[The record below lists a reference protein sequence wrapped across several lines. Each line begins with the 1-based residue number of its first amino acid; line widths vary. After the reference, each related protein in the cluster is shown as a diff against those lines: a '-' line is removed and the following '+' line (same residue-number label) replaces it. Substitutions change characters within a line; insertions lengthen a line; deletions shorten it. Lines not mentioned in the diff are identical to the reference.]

1 MKVEK
6 SKLSKQI
13 LSLLLLPWFAAC
25 ASIQKIDDYAN
36 VTRAAVRPTSDI
48 QYDWRT
54 ILKGPPESTS
64 NNQALELEMV
74 RNIQKSAGEQRVRQA
89 ALDNDIDAFA
99 IYGPI
104 IGPELSAAQKPE
116 ILAVWTYAGRQ
127 MARNS
132 NNAKENFPRQR
143 PFLVASDIKICIDKA
158 PNGSSYPSGHASWGW
173 LSAQILAR
181 IYPEKT
187 SEILGRGID
196 YGYSRIVCGVHFP
209 SDVSDGRL
217 VADSILM
224 SLDRDTEFQRLLQIA
239 IKARK

>member
-1 MKVEK
+1 MEIGKNTYFK
-6 SKLSKQI
+6 HLAAISML
-13 LSLLLLPWFAAC
+13 LSLGAC
-25 ASIQKIDDYAN
+25 ASLQKTDDYAN
-36 VTRAAVRPTSDI
+36 IAKAAIRPTSDV

-64 NNQALELEMV
+64 SNHALELDMV
-74 RNIQKSAGEQRVRQA
+74 RNIQKSADEQRFRQA
-89 ALDNDIDAFA
+89 ALDNNIDAFA

-104 IGPELSAAQKPE
+104 IGPDLTSAKKPE
-116 ILAVWTYAGRQ
+116 IMAVWTYAGRQ

-132 NNAKENFPRQR
+132 NNAKDNFPRQR
-143 PFLVASDIKICIDKA
+143 PFLVANDIKICIDKA

-196 YGYSRIVCGVHFP
+196 YGYSRVVCGVHFP

-224 SLDRDTEFQRLLQIA
+224 SLDRDPEFQRLLGIA